1 MKIEKDFTR
10 KEDSMKKVTKDWLE
24 NGEGH
29 SFYLIGDKDSGGFYP
44 AIIGIARNLSHVVY
58 SAKRANQTK

>member
-24 NGEGH
+24 NGEDH
-29 SFYLIGDKDSGGFYP
+29 SFYLIGDKDS
-44 AIIGIARNLSHVVY
+44 
-58 SAKRANQTK
+58 RASILQL

>member
-24 NGEGH
+24 NGEDH
-29 SFYLIGDKDSGGFYP
+29 SFYLIGDKDSG
-44 AIIGIARNLSHVVY
+44 ASIL
-58 SAKRANQTK
+58 QL